1 VAENQ
6 LATIQLFELPIADN
20 KNARSQYRIYKSYL
34 SANGQHILRP
44 NLAAYRDWLV
54 EKKSLAPSSLS
65 AYLSTIRSAYRRLIL
80 SKDFRKQVFEV
91 GHRNR
96 LSGVELKQFVEEVT
110 IRISN
115 AINPIYA
122 PVSSRVRQDIPDA
135 AHIMLTKSQA
145 KRLLES
151 PNPGTKAG
159 LRDMALLSMLIC
171 TGVRAF
177 EVCNLQVDDLK
188 QTINGNLALYIREGK
203 QNKSRFV
210 PYGGL
215 DFCLVI
221 VDRWLEVSGITEG
234 YVFRGLY
241 KSGRLREGKLSE
253 RSVGDIL
260 AKYPI
265 SIRGLKTTLKPHD
278 LRRTYA
284 KLCWENSMKTEA
296 IQQNLGHANIQTTL
310 GYIGPVDI
318 EHRMAKSFIKFEL
331 TLLEIEKQLN
341 TD

>member
-1 VAENQ
+1 MAENQ
-6 LATIQLFELPIADN
+6 LATIPLFELPIADN

-44 NLAAYRDWLV
+44 NLVAYRDWLI
-54 EKKSLAPSSLS
+54 EKKNLAPSSLS

-80 SKDFRKQVFEV
+80 STDYRKALFEV
-91 GHRNR
+91 GYRNR
-96 LSGVELKQFVEEVT
+96 LSGVELKQFVDEVT

-115 AINPIYA
+115 AINPLNA
-122 PVSSRVRQDIPDA
+122 PVRSGVRQDILDA
-135 AHIMLTKSQA
+135 EQIRLTKSQV

-151 PNPGTKAG
+151 PNPATKTG
-159 LRDMALLSMLIC
+159 LRDMALLSMLLC
-171 TGVRAF
+171 TGVRAY
-177 EVCNLQVDDLK
+177 EVCNIQVDDLK
-188 QTINGNLALYIREGK
+188 KAINANLALHIRECR
-203 QNKSRFV
+203 QNKSRLV

-221 VDRWLEVSGITEG
+221 VDHWLEVSGIKDG

-241 KSGRLREGKLSE
+241 KSGRLRDGKLSE

-265 SIRGLKTTLKPHD
+265 SIRGLKTTLKPND

-296 IQQNLGHANIQTTL
+296 IQQNLGHSTIQTTL

-318 EHRMAKSFIKFEL
+318 ENRMAKSFIKFDL
-331 TLLEIEKQLN
+331 TLLKKN
-341 TD
+341 N

>member
-1 VAENQ
+1 MAENQ
-6 LATIQLFELPIADN
+6 ITAMPVFDLPIADN
-20 KNARSQYRIYKSYL
+20 RNARSKYRIYKSYL
-34 SANGQHILRP
+34 SAHGQHILRP
-44 NLAAYRDWLV
+44 NLAAYRDWLI
-54 EKKSLAPSSLS
+54 EKKNLAPSSLS

-80 SKDFRKQVFEV
+80 SNDFRKELFAV

-96 LSGVELKQFVEEVT
+96 LSGLELKQFVDEAT

-115 AINPIYA
+115 AINPINA
-122 PVSSRVRQDIPDA
+122 SVSSRVRQDIPDA
-135 AHIMLTKSQA
+135 EHIRLTKSQA
-145 KRLLES
+145 KQLLES

-159 LRDMALLSMLIC
+159 LRDMALLSMLLC

-177 EVCNLQVDDLK
+177 EVCNIQVVDLK
-188 QTINGNLALYIREGK
+188 QTINGILALNIREGK
-203 QNKSRFV
+203 QNKSRLV

-221 VDRWLEVSGITEG
+221 VDRWLEVSGIKEG

-265 SIRGLKTTLKPHD
+265 SINGLKTTLKPHD
-278 LRRTYA
+278 VRRTYA
-284 KLCWENSMKTEA
+284 KLCWDNSMKTEA
-296 IQQNLGHANIQTTL
+296 IQKNLGHANIQTTM
-310 GYIGPVDI
+310 GYIGQVNI
-318 EHRMAKSFIKFEL
+318 KHRMAKSFIKFNL
-331 TLLEIEKQLN
+331 TLLEIKKELN